1 MQNNMESEIQD
12 NVKRDFSRT
21 FEITTRRP
29 VAIFMVVLAVAVF
42 GYVSYQQL
50 PLNMMPDIS
59 YPTLTVRTE
68 YPDTA
73 PEEVENLI
81 SRPIEQRL
89 GVVSNLVSI
98 TSISRP
104 GMSDVILEFGWDTD
118 MNDAVQTVRENL
130 DRLNLP
136 RGVNRPLI
144 LRYDPTQDPIMRV
157 GIYGNENMYV
167 LRHIA
172 EEEIKQELEALKG
185 VAAAR
190 VKGGLEEEI
199 RVEISERQLALM
211 GLNINTIN
219 RRLQEEN
226 VNLAGGSLLDG
237 QTQYLVRTLNEFRT
251 IDEIAN
257 LVVGDRNDIEIR
269 VKDVGQVYRTHK
281 EREIITRVNS
291 VESVEIEIF
300 KEADANIVATAQRVR
315 DRLFGTPEQ
324 LAYIEKL
331 KAGEI
336 EKAKANDRREQV
348 RQFVQMK
355 EMTSFIAFT
364 LPEGVDM
371 EMLSDQSTFIES
383 SVNEVKQTALIG
395 GLLAILV
402 LYIFLRNPSHTAIVG
417 LAIPISIVATF
428 APMNIFGVSLNIM
441 SLGGLALG
449 IGMLVDNA
457 IVVLESIFRCREE
470 GDDMISATIRGTGEV
485 GGAVF
490 ASTLTTVAVFFPIVF
505 VEGVA
510 GQIFGDMA
518 LTVVFSLLAS
528 LGVALFFIPMLASRQ
543 VHLARGDSEGQ
554 SGRLMQS
561 EVLQLRSVAWLLEG
575 MGLKNRD
582 EKNALQYHA
591 MNSRTLLMRVPIG
604 FAYLLGE
611 YVARTLWLA
620 SVIAIVALKAVF
632 TVLAVLLYPI
642 IYPGWGFYCWLGS
655 GPLWRQEINRLWG
668 PLCAWAEDRDLF
680 GKAWAQ
686 IIWDDLLAFV
696 TPQNLGR
703 DLGVQT
709 RWTGRILK
717 RLFHWVRDRAIW
729 KRVLKIAP
737 VLLGAVG
744 VLLLFV
750 LGAVYFLL
758 RFLIFTTLILVGKI
772 LILALMFVFL
782 TGLVALLVIALI
794 LLPILAPVLFLFERG
809 FATIRRAYT
818 PFIRWALHNRLSIV
832 AGAVVPFAIC
842 WMVLLP
848 RLGNELIPQVHQG
861 EFNVDIG
868 LPVGTP
874 LEMTDETLKLIE
886 SRVMDAYDVGAI
898 SSTVGVDKTD
908 ITSSD
913 QGEHTGVVSV
923 VLEDIETD
931 SPQNVMAGWGQDL
944 LTLPTRIWGGIRG
957 ESVLAQREDAL
968 MADLRDRLS
977 DLPQIKADFSRPALF
992 SFKTP
997 IEVEIR
1003 GYDLP
1008 TLTQL
1013 GREAE
1018 RVMSEIPG
1026 LYDVKSSLQRGNPEV
1041 QIVYKRELLAKYNL
1055 NVRQVASLVRE
1066 KVQGNVVTR
1075 FREADRRI
1083 DVLVR
1088 VDEADRAGVTELR
1101 RLVVNPG
1108 RQQVPIRL
1116 SAVAEI
1122 EVHEGPSEIRRIDQQ
1137 RAVLISANVSGIDLG
1152 TMTAMIQQ
1160 ALETMEVP
1168 QDVSMV
1174 IGGQNKEMETSLN
1187 SLTFALGLAIFLVY
1201 IVMASQFE
1209 SFLHPFVIMFSIPLA
1224 LIGVIVILFLTGI
1237 SLSVVVFLGVI
1248 MLAGIVVNNAIVLVD
1263 YINHLRRSG
1272 LSKLEAIVQAGE
1284 VRLRPILMTTSTT
1297 VLGLLPMA
1305 LGLGDGAEIRTPM
1318 AITVVAG
1325 LISSTLLTLV
1335 IIPTVYSLMDRSE

>member
-1 MQNNMESEIQD
+1 MENNMESEVRD
-12 NVKRDFSRT
+12 KVKRDFSRT

-89 GVVSNLVSI
+89 GVVSNLVGI

-157 GIYGNENMYV
+157 GIYGNENMYA
-167 LRHIA
+167 LRYIA

-257 LVVGDRNDIEIR
+257 LVVGDRNNIEIR

-281 EREIITRVNS
+281 EREIITRVNG

-324 LAYIEKL
+324 LAYIEQL

-336 EKAKANDRREQV
+336 EEAAANDRREQV

-364 LPEGVDM
+364 LPENVDM

-554 SGRLMQS
+554 GARLMQS

-575 MGLKNRD
+575 MGLKNRG
-582 EKNALQYHA
+582 ENALQYHA
-591 MNSRTLLMRVPIG
+591 MNFRTLLMRVPVG

-611 YVARTLWLA
+611 YVARTLWLV
-620 SVIAIVALKAVF
+620 SVIAIVALKAVCA
-632 TVLAVLLYPI
+632 VLAVLLYPI
-642 IYPGWGFYCWLGS
+642 IYPGWGFYCWIGS
-655 GPLWRQEINRLWG
+655 GPRWRQEINRLWG
-668 PLCAWAEDRDLF
+668 SLYAWAEDRHLF
-680 GKAWAQ
+680 GKAWVR
-686 IIWDDLLAFV
+686 IIWDDLLTFV

-717 RLFHWVRDRAIW
+717 HLFRWVWRGAIW
-729 KRVLKIAP
+729 KRVLKISPA
-737 VLLGAVG
+737 LLGAIG

-750 LGAVYFLL
+750 LGAVYFIL
-758 RFLIFTTLILVGKI
+758 RFLIFTTLMLIGKI
-772 LILALMFVFL
+772 LILTLMFVFL
-782 TGLVALLVIALI
+782 TGLVALLVIALV

-809 FATIRRAYT
+809 FAAIRRAYT
-818 PFIRWALHNRLSIV
+818 PFIRWA
-832 AGAVVPFAIC
+832 C
-842 WMVLLP
+842 
-848 RLGNELIPQVHQG
+848 
-861 EFNVDIG
+861 
-868 LPVGTP
+868 T
-874 LEMTDETLKLIE
+874 TD
-886 SRVMDAYDVGAI
+886 
-898 SSTVGVDKTD
+898 
-908 ITSSD
+908 
-913 QGEHTGVVSV
+913 
-923 VLEDIETD
+923 
-931 SPQNVMAGWGQDL
+931 
-944 LTLPTRIWGGIRG
+944 
-957 ESVLAQREDAL
+957 
-968 MADLRDRLS
+968 
-977 DLPQIKADFSRPALF
+977 
-992 SFKTP
+992 
-997 IEVEIR
+997 
-1003 GYDLP
+1003 
-1008 TLTQL
+1008 
-1013 GREAE
+1013 
-1018 RVMSEIPG
+1018 
-1026 LYDVKSSLQRGNPEV
+1026 
-1041 QIVYKRELLAKYNL
+1041 
-1055 NVRQVASLVRE
+1055 
-1066 KVQGNVVTR
+1066 
-1075 FREADRRI
+1075 
-1083 DVLVR
+1083 
-1088 VDEADRAGVTELR
+1088 
-1101 RLVVNPG
+1101 
-1108 RQQVPIRL
+1108 
-1116 SAVAEI
+1116 
-1122 EVHEGPSEIRRIDQQ
+1122 
-1137 RAVLISANVSGIDLG
+1137 
-1152 TMTAMIQQ
+1152 
-1160 ALETMEVP
+1160 
-1168 QDVSMV
+1168 
-1174 IGGQNKEMETSLN
+1174 
-1187 SLTFALGLAIFLVY
+1187 
-1201 IVMASQFE
+1201 
-1209 SFLHPFVIMFSIPLA
+1209 
-1224 LIGVIVILFLTGI
+1224 
-1237 SLSVVVFLGVI
+1237 
-1248 MLAGIVVNNAIVLVD
+1248 
-1263 YINHLRRSG
+1263 
-1272 LSKLEAIVQAGE
+1272 
-1284 VRLRPILMTTSTT
+1284 
-1297 VLGLLPMA
+1297 
-1305 LGLGDGAEIRTPM
+1305 
-1318 AITVVAG
+1318 
-1325 LISSTLLTLV
+1325 
-1335 IIPTVYSLMDRSE
+1335 

>member
-1 MQNNMESEIQD
+1 MNDSKQ
-12 NVKRDFSRT
+12 DFSST

-29 VAIFMVVLAVAVF
+29 VAIFMVVLAIAVF

-59 YPTLTVRTE
+59 YPTLTVRTD

-104 GMSDVILEFGWDTD
+104 GLSDVILEFGWGTD

-157 GIYGNENMYV
+157 GIYGQGSMFV
-167 LRHIA
+167 LRQIA
-172 EEEIKQELEALKG
+172 EDEIKQELEALKG

-199 RVEISERQLALM
+199 RVEISERQLSQM

-219 RRLQEEN
+219 SRLQEEN

-237 QTQYLVRTLNEFRT
+237 QTEYLVRTLNEFRE
-251 IDEIAN
+251 INEIAD
-257 LVVGDRNDIEIR
+257 LVVGERNGVEIR
-269 VKDVGQVYRTHK
+269 VKDVGRVRRTNK
-281 EREIITRVNS
+281 EREIITRVNG

-300 KEADANIVATAQRVR
+300 KEADANIVATAQRVK

-324 LAYIEKL
+324 LEYAKKL
-331 KAGEI
+331 KAGQVEQ
-336 EKAKANDRREQV
+336 AKAGDRGAQV

-364 LPEGVDM
+364 LPENVNM
-371 EMLSDQSTFIES
+371 ELLADQSTFIES
-383 SVNEVKQTALIG
+383 SVNEVKQTAVVG
-395 GLLAILV
+395 GILAILV
-402 LYIFLRNPSHTAIVG
+402 LYIFLRNPSNTAIVG

-457 IVVLESIFRCREE
+457 IVVLESIFRCRED
-470 GDDMISATIRGTGEV
+470 GDDLVTATIRGTGEV

-543 VHLARGDSEGQ
+543 VNLGSGEDGE
-554 SGRLMQS
+554 GRLREMTQS
-561 EVLQLRSVAWLLEG
+561 QILQLRSIASLRETVRAQQNGEMGLGTVASRVVVGLPWLLLEYIG
-575 MGLKNRD
+575 RVLWVLGVVLVVAVKAILVILGGL
-582 EKNALQYHA
+582 LFFP
-591 MNSRTLLMRVPIG
+591 V
-604 FAYLLGE
+604 
-611 YVARTLWLA
+611 
-620 SVIAIVALKAVF
+620 
-632 TVLAVLLYPI
+632 VLLVQKLRKKTTAGELWQH
-642 IYPGWGFYCWLGS
+642 IYL
-655 GPLWRQEINRLWG
+655 
-668 PLCAWAEDRDLF
+668 WAEGRDLF
-680 GKAWAQ
+680 GRAWVRS
-686 IIWDDLLAFV
+686 IWDDLLAYH
-696 TPQNLGR
+696 TANTLGA
-703 DLGVQT
+703 DLVAQM
-709 RWTGRILK
+709 RWTWGA
-717 RLFHWVRDRAIW
+717 V
-729 KRVLKIAP
+729 KRVPRWVWQGGLLKK
-737 VLLGAVG
+737 VLKVVPGLVGEVG

-750 LGAVYFLL
+750 LGPVYFLL
-758 RFLIFTTLILVGKI
+758 RFLIFTVLTLLGKVLV
-772 LILALMFVFL
+772 LALMLAFL
-782 TGLVALLVIALI
+782 TALTALI
-794 LLPILAPVLFLFERG
+794 LLALIALPLLAPILYLFERG
-809 FATIRRAYT
+809 FNWVQKAYS
-818 PFIRWALHNRLSIV
+818 PFIRWALVNRLTV
-832 AGAVVPFAIC
+832 VMGAVIPFVAC
-842 WMVLLP
+842 WFLLLP
-848 RLGNELIPQVHQG
+848 QLGTELIPQVHQG
-861 EFNVDIG
+861 EFHVDVS

-874 LEMTDETLKLIE
+874 LESTDATVKLLEARILQ
-886 SRVMDAYDVGAI
+886 APDVGNI
-898 SSTVGVDKTD
+898 SSAVGVDKTAVS
-908 ITSSD
+908 SSD
-913 QGEHTGVVSV
+913 QGEHTGVISV
-923 VLEDIETD
+923 VLAQQKVDVNE
-931 SPQNVMAGWGQDL
+931 NVFVRWWKDAVQ
-944 LTLPTRIWGGIRG
+944 LPGRIWSGIRG
-957 ESVLAQREDAL
+957 NSPIAQREDRL
-968 MADLRDRLS
+968 MADLRGRFS
-977 DLPQIKADFSRPALF
+977 DLPQLKADFARPALF

-1003 GYDLP
+1003 GYDLA
-1008 TLTQL
+1008 TLTRL
-1013 GREAE
+1013 GRETE
-1018 RVMSEIPG
+1018 SVMSDIGG

-1041 QIVYKRELLAKYNL
+1041 QIVYNRDVLAKYGL
-1055 NVRQVASLVRE
+1055 NVRSVASLVRE

-1088 VDEADRAGVTELR
+1088 VDESDRAGVSDLQ
-1101 RLVVNPG
+1101 RLVVNPNG
-1108 RQQVPIRL
+1108 QVPIRL
-1116 SAVAEI
+1116 SAVADI

-1137 RAVLISANVSGIDLG
+1137 RAVLISANVSGVDLG
-1152 TMTAMIQQ
+1152 TMTTLIQQ
-1160 ALETMEVP
+1160 ALEGMDIP
-1168 QDVSMV
+1168 QDVSVV

-1187 SLTFALGLAIFLVY
+1187 SLTFALALAIFLVY

-1209 SFLHPFVIMFSIPLA
+1209 SFIHPFVIMFTIPLA
-1224 LIGVIVILFLTGI
+1224 LIGVILVLFVTGVP
-1237 SLSVVVFLGVI
+1237 LSVVVFLGMI

-1272 LSKLEAIVQAGE
+1272 VSKLESIVQAGE

-1325 LISSTLLTLV
+1325 LISSTILTLV
-1335 IIPTVYSLMDRSE
+1335 IIPTVYSLLDRGE

>member
-1 MQNNMESEIQD
+1 MENNMGSEVRD

-157 GIYGNENMYV
+157 GIYGTENMYV

-257 LVVGDRNDIEIR
+257 LVVGDRNNIEIR

-281 EREIITRVNS
+281 EREIITRVNG

-336 EKAKANDRREQV
+336 EEAKANDRREQV

-364 LPEGVDM
+364 LPESVAM

-543 VHLARGDSEGQ
+543 VHLARGNSEGQ
-554 SGRLMQS
+554 GGRLMQS

-575 MGLKNRD
+575 LGLKNRD
-582 EKNALQYHA
+582 ENALQYHA

-604 FAYLLGE
+604 FAYL
-611 YVARTLWLA
+611 
-620 SVIAIVALKAVF
+620 SV
-632 TVLAVLLYPI
+632 
-642 IYPGWGFYCWLGS
+642 S
-655 GPLWRQEINRLWG
+655 
-668 PLCAWAEDRDLF
+668 
-680 GKAWAQ
+680 
-686 IIWDDLLAFV
+686 
-696 TPQNLGR
+696 
-703 DLGVQT
+703 
-709 RWTGRILK
+709 
-717 RLFHWVRDRAIW
+717 
-729 KRVLKIAP
+729 
-737 VLLGAVG
+737 
-744 VLLLFV
+744 
-750 LGAVYFLL
+750 
-758 RFLIFTTLILVGKI
+758 
-772 LILALMFVFL
+772 
-782 TGLVALLVIALI
+782 
-794 LLPILAPVLFLFERG
+794 
-809 FATIRRAYT
+809 YT
-818 PFIRWALHNRLSIV
+818 H
-832 AGAVVPFAIC
+832 
-842 WMVLLP
+842 
-848 RLGNELIPQVHQG
+848 
-861 EFNVDIG
+861 
-868 LPVGTP
+868 
-874 LEMTDETLKLIE
+874 
-886 SRVMDAYDVGAI
+886 
-898 SSTVGVDKTD
+898 
-908 ITSSD
+908 
-913 QGEHTGVVSV
+913 
-923 VLEDIETD
+923 
-931 SPQNVMAGWGQDL
+931 
-944 LTLPTRIWGGIRG
+944 LTLPTKRI
-957 ESVLAQREDAL
+957 V
-968 MADLRDRLS
+968 
-977 DLPQIKADFSRPALF
+977 
-992 SFKTP
+992 
-997 IEVEIR
+997 
-1003 GYDLP
+1003 
-1008 TLTQL
+1008 
-1013 GREAE
+1013 
-1018 RVMSEIPG
+1018 
-1026 LYDVKSSLQRGNPEV
+1026 
-1041 QIVYKRELLAKYNL
+1041 
-1055 NVRQVASLVRE
+1055 
-1066 KVQGNVVTR
+1066 
-1075 FREADRRI
+1075 
-1083 DVLVR
+1083 
-1088 VDEADRAGVTELR
+1088 
-1101 RLVVNPG
+1101 
-1108 RQQVPIRL
+1108 
-1116 SAVAEI
+1116 
-1122 EVHEGPSEIRRIDQQ
+1122 
-1137 RAVLISANVSGIDLG
+1137 
-1152 TMTAMIQQ
+1152 
-1160 ALETMEVP
+1160 
-1168 QDVSMV
+1168 
-1174 IGGQNKEMETSLN
+1174 
-1187 SLTFALGLAIFLVY
+1187 
-1201 IVMASQFE
+1201 
-1209 SFLHPFVIMFSIPLA
+1209 
-1224 LIGVIVILFLTGI
+1224 
-1237 SLSVVVFLGVI
+1237 
-1248 MLAGIVVNNAIVLVD
+1248 
-1263 YINHLRRSG
+1263 
-1272 LSKLEAIVQAGE
+1272 
-1284 VRLRPILMTTSTT
+1284 
-1297 VLGLLPMA
+1297 
-1305 LGLGDGAEIRTPM
+1305 
-1318 AITVVAG
+1318 
-1325 LISSTLLTLV
+1325 
-1335 IIPTVYSLMDRSE
+1335 

>member
-1 MQNNMESEIQD
+1 MENNMESEVRD

-157 GIYGNENMYV
+157 GIYGTENMYA

-257 LVVGDRNDIEIR
+257 LVVGDRNNIEIR

-281 EREIITRVNS
+281 EREIITRVNG

-324 LAYIEKL
+324 LAYVEQL

-336 EKAKANDRREQV
+336 EEAEANDRREQV

-371 EMLSDQSTFIES
+371 ELLSDQSTFIES

-554 SGRLMQS
+554 GGRLMQS

-575 MGLKNRD
+575 MGLKNRG
-582 EKNALQYHA
+582 ENALQYHA
-591 MNSRTLLMRVPIG
+591 MNFRTLLMRVPIG

-620 SVIAIVALKAVF
+620 SVIALVALKAVF
-632 TVLAVLLYPI
+632 AILAVLLYPI
-642 IYPGWGFYCWLGS
+642 IYPGWGFYCWIGS

-668 PLCAWAEDRDLF
+668 PC
-680 GKAWAQ
+680 
-686 IIWDDLLAFV
+686 
-696 TPQNLGR
+696 
-703 DLGVQT
+703 
-709 RWTGRILK
+709 
-717 RLFHWVRDRAIW
+717 
-729 KRVLKIAP
+729 
-737 VLLGAVG
+737 
-744 VLLLFV
+744 
-750 LGAVYFLL
+750 
-758 RFLIFTTLILVGKI
+758 
-772 LILALMFVFL
+772 M
-782 TGLVALLVIALI
+782 
-794 LLPILAPVLFLFERG
+794 
-809 FATIRRAYT
+809 
-818 PFIRWALHNRLSIV
+818 
-832 AGAVVPFAIC
+832 
-842 WMVLLP
+842 
-848 RLGNELIPQVHQG
+848 RLG
-861 EFNVDIG
+861 
-868 LPVGTP
+868 
-874 LEMTDETLKLIE
+874 
-886 SRVMDAYDVGAI
+886 
-898 SSTVGVDKTD
+898 
-908 ITSSD
+908 
-913 QGEHTGVVSV
+913 
-923 VLEDIETD
+923 
-931 SPQNVMAGWGQDL
+931 
-944 LTLPTRIWGGIRG
+944 
-957 ESVLAQREDAL
+957 
-968 MADLRDRLS
+968 
-977 DLPQIKADFSRPALF
+977 
-992 SFKTP
+992 
-997 IEVEIR
+997 
-1003 GYDLP
+1003 
-1008 TLTQL
+1008 
-1013 GREAE
+1013 
-1018 RVMSEIPG
+1018 
-1026 LYDVKSSLQRGNPEV
+1026 
-1041 QIVYKRELLAKYNL
+1041 
-1055 NVRQVASLVRE
+1055 
-1066 KVQGNVVTR
+1066 
-1075 FREADRRI
+1075 
-1083 DVLVR
+1083 
-1088 VDEADRAGVTELR
+1088 
-1101 RLVVNPG
+1101 
-1108 RQQVPIRL
+1108 
-1116 SAVAEI
+1116 
-1122 EVHEGPSEIRRIDQQ
+1122 
-1137 RAVLISANVSGIDLG
+1137 
-1152 TMTAMIQQ
+1152 
-1160 ALETMEVP
+1160 
-1168 QDVSMV
+1168 
-1174 IGGQNKEMETSLN
+1174 
-1187 SLTFALGLAIFLVY
+1187 
-1201 IVMASQFE
+1201 
-1209 SFLHPFVIMFSIPLA
+1209 
-1224 LIGVIVILFLTGI
+1224 
-1237 SLSVVVFLGVI
+1237 
-1248 MLAGIVVNNAIVLVD
+1248 
-1263 YINHLRRSG
+1263 
-1272 LSKLEAIVQAGE
+1272 
-1284 VRLRPILMTTSTT
+1284 
-1297 VLGLLPMA
+1297 
-1305 LGLGDGAEIRTPM
+1305 
-1318 AITVVAG
+1318 
-1325 LISSTLLTLV
+1325 
-1335 IIPTVYSLMDRSE
+1335 

>member
-1 MQNNMESEIQD
+1 MESDARGRVEGFKQ
-12 NVKRDFSRT
+12 DFSST

-68 YPDTA
+68 YADTA

-104 GMSDVILEFGWDTD
+104 GLSDVILEFGWDTD

-157 GIYGNENMYV
+157 GIYGKENMYL
-167 LRHIA
+167 LRQIA

-199 RVEISERQLALM
+199 RIEISERQLSLM
-211 GLNINTIN
+211 GMNISTIN

-257 LVVGDRNDIEIR
+257 LVVGDRGGIEIR
-269 VKDVGQVYRTHK
+269 VKDVGKVTRTHK
-281 EREIITRVNS
+281 EREIITRVNG

-300 KEADANIVATAQRVR
+300 KEADANIVATAQRVT
-315 DRLFGTPEQ
+315 DRMFGTPEQ
-324 LAYIEKL
+324 LEYVAKLRGGKIEQ
-331 KAGEI
+331 
-336 EKAKANDRREQV
+336 AKANDRRAQV

-355 EMTSFIAFT
+355 EMTGFIAFS
-364 LPEGVDM
+364 LPEGVAM
-371 EMLSDQSTFIES
+371 ELLSDQSTFIES
-383 SVNEVKQTALIG
+383 SVNEVKQTALLG
-395 GLLAILV
+395 GFLAILV
-402 LYIFLRNPSHTAIVG
+402 LYIFLRNPVHTAIVG
-417 LAIPISIVATF
+417 LSIPISIVATF

-470 GDDMISATIRGTGEV
+470 GDDMVTATIRGTGEV

-543 VHLARGDSEGQ
+543 VRLGGADEGEEGRERSSGGLSEMT
-554 SGRLMQS
+554 RS
-561 EVLQLRSVAWLLEG
+561 EVLQLHSVASLRQAAELRREG
-575 MGLKNRD
+575 KIG
-582 EKNALQYHA
+582 NATVLGRA
-591 MNSRTLLMRVPIG
+591 VLG
-604 FAYLLGE
+604 FGWLLGE
-611 YVARTLWLA
+611 YVARVLWIACVAIVVALK
-620 SVIAIVALKAVF
+620 AIVALLGVILF
-632 TVLAVLLYPI
+632 PI
-642 IYPGWGFYCWLGS
+642 AWLGWGLNRWIRS
-655 GPLWRQEINRLWG
+655 GPKWRKALLGLPFVIFF
-668 PLCAWAEDRDLF
+668 PLGWLIRFCYRWDVDRMWAHLCDWADGRDLF
-680 GKAWAQ
+680 GKSWVRV
-686 IIWDDLLAFV
+686 IWDDLLVFV
-696 TPQNLGR
+696 TPQNLGE
-703 DLGVQT
+703 DLVLQMA
-709 RWTGRILK
+709 WTWRAVKRLPKWVWKGSMFKRILK
-717 RLFHWVRDRAIW
+717 GV
-729 KRVLKIAP
+729 P
-737 VLLGAVG
+737 GLLGEVG
-744 VLLLFV
+744 ALLLFV
-750 LGAVYFLL
+750 LGPVYFVL
-758 RFLIFTTLILVGKI
+758 RFVIFTTLMLVGKV
-772 LILALMFVFL
+772 LVLSLMLVFL
-782 TGLVALLVIALI
+782 TGLVALLLLAMIAL
-794 LLPILAPVLFLFERG
+794 PFLAPILFLFEHSFEVVRQ
-809 FATIRRAYT
+809 AYT
-818 PFIRWALHNRLSIV
+818 PFIRWALHNRLTIV
-832 AGAVVPFAIC
+832 MAAVLPFAFC
-842 WMVLLP
+842 WVVLLP
-848 RLGNELIPQVHQG
+848 SLGTELIPQVHQG

-874 LEMTDETLKLIE
+874 LEMTDETLKMIE
-886 SRVMDAYDVGAI
+886 TRVMDAGDVGGI
-898 SSTVGVDKTD
+898 SSAIGVDKTD
-908 ITSSD
+908 VTSSD
-913 QGEHTGVVSV
+913 QGEHTGVISV
-923 VLEDIETD
+923 VLQEITVDENE
-931 SPQNVMAGWGQDL
+931 NVLVRWGRDL
-944 LTLPTRIWGGIRG
+944 VTLPARIWGGIRG
-957 ESVLAQREDAL
+957 ESVLAQREDDL
-968 MADLRDRLS
+968 MTDLRDRLS
-977 DLPQIKADFSRPALF
+977 DLPQVKADFSRPALF

-1008 TLTQL
+1008 NLTQL

-1018 RVMSEIPG
+1018 RVMGNIPG

-1041 QIVYKRELLAKYNL
+1041 QIVYNRDLLAKYNL
-1055 NVRQVASLVRE
+1055 NVRSVASLVCE

-1088 VDEADRAGVTELR
+1088 IDESDRAGVSDLQ

-1108 RQQVPIRL
+1108 RQVPIRL
-1116 SAVAEI
+1116 SAVAAI

-1137 RAVLISANVSGIDLG
+1137 RAVLISANVSGVDLG

-1160 ALETMEVP
+1160 ALEAMEVP

-1174 IGGQNKEMETSLN
+1174 IGGQNKEMETSLS

-1209 SFLHPFVIMFSIPLA
+1209 SFLHPLVIMFTIPLA
-1224 LIGVIVILFLTGI
+1224 LIGVIVVLFATGI
-1237 SLSVVVFLGVI
+1237 PLSVVVFLGMI

-1263 YINHLRRSG
+1263 YINHLRRTG
-1272 LSKLEAIVQAGE
+1272 LSKIEAIVQAGE

-1297 VLGLLPMA
+1297 V
-1305 LGLGDGAEIRTPM
+1305 
-1318 AITVVAG
+1318 
-1325 LISSTLLTLV
+1325 
-1335 IIPTVYSLMDRSE
+1335 

>member
-1 MQNNMESEIQD
+1 MNDSKQ
-12 NVKRDFSRT
+12 DFSST

-29 VAIFMVVLAVAVF
+29 VAIFMVVLAIAVF

-59 YPTLTVRTE
+59 YPTLTVRTD

-104 GMSDVILEFGWDTD
+104 GISDVILEFGWGTD

-157 GIYGNENMYV
+157 GIYGQENMFL
-167 LRHIA
+167 LRQIA

-199 RVEISERQLALM
+199 RVEISERQLSLM

-219 RRLQEEN
+219 SRLQEEN

-237 QTQYLVRTLNEFRT
+237 QTEYLVRTLNEFRQ
-251 IDEIAN
+251 IEEIAD
-257 LVVGDRNDIEIR
+257 LVVGERNGIEIR
-269 VKDVGQVYRTHK
+269 IKDVGRVYRTNK
-281 EREIITRVNS
+281 EREIITRVNG

-300 KEADANIVATAQRVR
+300 KEADANIVATAQRVK
-315 DRLFGTPEQ
+315 DRMFGTFEQ
-324 LAYIEKL
+324 LEYVKKL

-336 EKAKANDRREQV
+336 EDAKTNDRRAQV

-355 EMTSFIAFT
+355 EMTSFLAYS
-364 LPEGVDM
+364 LPSDVNM
-371 EMLSDQSTFIES
+371 ELLSDQSTFIES
-383 SVNEVKQTALIG
+383 SVNEVKQTAVVG
-395 GLLAILV
+395 GILAILV
-402 LYIFLRNPSHTAIVG
+402 LYIFLRNPSNTAIVG
-417 LAIPISIVATF
+417 VAIPISIVATF

-470 GDDMISATIRGTGEV
+470 GDDIVTATIRGTGEV

-543 VHLARGDSEGQ
+543 VNLDQGEGGEG
-554 SGRLMQS
+554 GRLREMTQS
-561 EVLQLRSVAWLLEG
+561 QILQLRSVASLRGAAEAREKGEIGLGTLAGRVVVGLPWLLVEYG
-575 MGLKNRD
+575 G
-582 EKNALQYHA
+582 
-591 MNSRTLLMRVPIG
+591 RV
-604 FAYLLGE
+604 
-611 YVARTLWLA
+611 LW
-620 SVIAIVALKAVF
+620 VVGVALVVVLKAILTILAGLLFFPV
-632 TVLAVLLYPI
+632 AVLVQKI
-642 IYPGWGFYCWLGS
+642 RKKSTAGDIWQGICDWAS
-655 GPLWRQEINRLWG
+655 GRN
-668 PLCAWAEDRDLF
+668 LF
-680 GKAWAQ
+680 GKSWVRT
-686 IIWDDLLAFV
+686 IWDDLMAFQ
-696 TPQNLGR
+696 TPQTLGH
-703 DLGVQT
+703 DLVTQL
-709 RWTGRILK
+709 RWTWKAVKRVPKWVWQGPMVKRILK
-717 RLFHWVRDRAIW
+717 VI
-729 KRVLKIAP
+729 P
-737 VLLGAVG
+737 GLLGEVG

-750 LGAVYFLL
+750 LGPVYFLL
-758 RFLIFTTLILVGKI
+758 RFIIFTALTLVGKI
-772 LILALMFVFL
+772 LILALMLTFL
-782 TGLVALLVIALI
+782 TALTALI
-794 LLPILAPVLFLFERG
+794 LLALVALPLLTPILFLFERG
-809 FATIRRAYT
+809 FDVVQNAYA
-818 PFIRWALHNRLSIV
+818 PFIRWALVNRLTVVV
-832 AGAVVPFAIC
+832 AAVIPFVACWFLLVPY
-842 WMVLLP
+842 
-848 RLGNELIPQVHQG
+848 LGTELIPQVHQG
-861 EFNVDIG
+861 EFHVDVS

-874 LEMTDETLKLIE
+874 LEATDETVKLLEQRILQ
-886 SRVMDAYDVGAI
+886 APDVGNI
-898 SSTVGVDKTD
+898 SSAVGVDKTAVS
-908 ITSSD
+908 SSD
-913 QGEHTGVVSV
+913 QGEHTGVISVTLAEKKRDENKSAIAIWIEDMVS
-923 VLEDIETD
+923 
-931 SPQNVMAGWGQDL
+931 
-944 LTLPTRIWGGIRG
+944 LPGRIWDGIRG
-957 ESVLAQREDAL
+957 NSVIAQREDRL
-968 MADLRDRLS
+968 MADLRDRFS
-977 DLPQIKADFSRPALF
+977 DLPQLKADFARPALF

-1008 TLTQL
+1008 TLTRL

-1018 RVMSEIPG
+1018 RVMAEIEG
-1026 LYDVKSSLQRGNPEV
+1026 LYDVQSSLQRGNPEV
-1041 QIVYKRELLAKYNL
+1041 QIVYNRDLLAKYDL
-1055 NVRQVASLVRE
+1055 NVRSVASLVRE

-1088 VDEADRAGVTELR
+1088 VDESDRAGVSDLR
-1101 RLVVNPG
+1101 RLVVNPNG
-1108 RQQVPIRL
+1108 QVPIRL
-1116 SAVAEI
+1116 SAVSDI

-1137 RAVLISANVSGIDLG
+1137 RAVLISANVSGVDLG
-1152 TMTAMIQQ
+1152 TMTLLIQQ
-1160 ALETMEVP
+1160 ALENMDIP
-1168 QDVSMV
+1168 QDVSVV
-1174 IGGQNKEMETSLN
+1174 IGGQNQEMETSLN
-1187 SLTFALGLAIFLVY
+1187 SLTFALALAIFLVY

-1209 SFLHPFVIMFSIPLA
+1209 SFIHPFVIMFTIPLA
-1224 LIGVIVILFLTGI
+1224 LIGVIVALFVTGVP
-1237 SLSVVVFLGVI
+1237 LSVVVFLGMI

-1263 YINHLRRSG
+1263 YINHLRRAG
-1272 LSKLEAIVQAGE
+1272 LSKIEAITQAGE

-1325 LISSTLLTLV
+1325 LISSTILTLV
-1335 IIPTVYSLMDRSE
+1335 IIPTVYSLIDRGE